1 MNRESV
7 NFFLDHLRTERR
19 LSSHTLSAYSTDLD
33 QVLAFIE
40 PDSLPEIK
48 AQQIRN
54 WLISLSDDTVQNR
67 SINRKIA
74 TLRTFFKFLIRRGD
88 IQTNPMGT
96 IKMIKVS
103 KKLPQFIRESD
114 MQGLWEANP
123 SDASTF
129 EDIRDQL
136 ILYLLYG
143 TGIRLAELISLQKN
157 HINLHLGT
165 IRVLGK
171 RNKERIIPIP
181 QVIADWILRYQSL
194 CPFEHTHLLLTD
206 KGEKLY
212 PMFVQRLVK
221 KQLGNISTL
230 EKLSPHVLRHT
241 YATHLLNRGA
251 DLNAIKELLGHANL
265 AATQVYTHNSMEKMQ
280 EVYQQ
285 AHPKA

>member
-33 QVLAFIE
+33 QFLAFIE

-48 AQQIRN
+48 AHQIRN

-67 SINRKIA
+67 SINRKLA

-265 AATQVYTHNSMEKMQ
+265 AATQVYTHNSMEKMK